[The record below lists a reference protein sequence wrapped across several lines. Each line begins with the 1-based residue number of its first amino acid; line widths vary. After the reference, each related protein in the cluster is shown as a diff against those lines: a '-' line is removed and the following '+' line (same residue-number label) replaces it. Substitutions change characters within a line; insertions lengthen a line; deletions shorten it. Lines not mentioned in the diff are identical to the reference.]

1 MAGRLAGAT
10 ALITGAASG
19 IGAATARRF
28 VAEGASVVLAD
39 IQAEKGQA
47 IAAALGAAA
56 VFQPCDVTSESDVA
70 RAVDLAVARAGRLDI
85 MVNNAGIVGAVGPIS
100 QTPAPHWR
108 RTIDILLSGVFYG
121 MKHAARVMAPRGEG
135 CILSIASTAGVMGG
149 LGPHAYTAA
158 KFGVV
163 GLSRS
168 VASELAG
175 QGVRVNV
182 VAPGTMA
189 TEMILHLRPEQ
200 TANIEEVRA
209 RVARTSP
216 LGVTGDGEDIANALL
231 FLASAE
237 ARYITG
243 HTLVVD
249 AGLTSFSA
257 TPTGMHFQASEVIR
271 EAGARGL

>member
-1 MAGRLAGAT
+1 
-10 ALITGAASG
+10 
-19 IGAATARRF
+19 
-28 VAEGASVVLAD
+28 
-39 IQAEKGQA
+39 
-47 IAAALGAAA
+47 
-56 VFQPCDVTSESDVA
+56 
-70 RAVDLAVARAGRLDI
+70 
-85 MVNNAGIVGAVGPIS
+85 
-100 QTPAPHWR
+100 
-108 RTIDILLSGVFYG
+108 

-168 VASELAG
+168 VASELASK
-175 QGVRVNV
+175 GVRVNV
-182 VAPGTMA
+182 VAPGTVA

-216 LGVTGDGEDIANALL
+216 LGVTGDGQDIANALL

-249 AGLTSFSA
+249 AGVTSFSA
-257 TPTGMHFQASEVIR
+257 TPTSMHFQACEVIR